1 MVDNRDLNDRIVARG
16 TELFARIAGEKPSLF
31 DRSTWTGKIME
42 LAMRNE
48 EFKVQLFRFVDVFP
62 SLATSKQL
70 TDHLREYFGE
80 VEQLP
85 QALAGGARALGM
97 FGTLGGTMLGKA
109 LTANIEQM
117 ARQFIVGAQ
126 TGEALRTIT
135 ALRRAGFAAVV
146 DVLGEATLTEDE
158 AEAYIAKNLQLLDEL
173 AAARENWR
181 SLPGSGDTDL
191 DWGHAAKIQIAVK
204 PSALYARA
212 DPQDFEGS
220 VQAICRGLERIYH
233 RVLAVGGFLCIDMEN
248 YRLKGIILESFR
260 RLRLAHR
267 DQPNLGVVLQTYL
280 KDTDQDLAELLNW
293 ARQNAT
299 PISIRLVK
307 GAYWDVETVRARQN
321 GWDVPVRTSKAGTD
335 AAFERQ
341 ARLILEN
348 HPICHFACATHN
360 IRSIA
365 AVIEQARELAVPA
378 ARYEFQLLFGMAE
391 PVRTA
396 ILEAAGRVRLYCPC
410 GALVPGMG
418 YLVRRLL
425 ENTANESFLR
435 QSFTEGQAVR
445 LLLENPAEALMRE
458 PAPREAAREAL
469 SPGAAG
475 LPRFVNEPQVDFTRR
490 DHREAFPA
498 ALAELR
504 QRLGA
509 TCPLVINGREII
521 TGDTESSVNPARP
534 TEVLGVVCQAGV
546 GEVEAAIAA
555 ARSAFPGWRAT
566 APRRRA
572 EILLRAAS
580 AARRRIFELAAW
592 QVLEIGKQ
600 WDQAY
605 ADVAEAIDFME
616 YYAREMLRLAEPLRL
631 GQVAG
636 ELNHYDYHPRG
647 VAAVIAPWNFPL
659 AISAGM
665 VAAALV
671 TGNCVVYKPSGLT
684 PLVGWQLVELFRVA
698 GLPDGVFNYTPG
710 RSAVMGDFLV
720 DHPDIA
726 LVAFTGSLEVGL
738 RIVERAARVH
748 PGQAAV
754 KRVVCEMG
762 GKNAIIVD
770 DDADLDEV
778 IPQVLASAFAFQGQK
793 CSACSRVIVLDGI
806 HDRFVD
812 RLVQAART
820 WRIGPAEDPAF
831 SMGAVADAQ
840 AVEKILDY
848 IGIGSRE
855 GRLLYR
861 SATPAEGH
869 FVPLTIIGDV
879 RPEHRLAQ
887 EEVFGPVL
895 AVMRAGD
902 FTEALN
908 WANGTRFALTGGVFS
923 RSPEHLARA
932 RREFR
937 VGNLYLNRGV
947 TGALVGR
954 QPFGG
959 ARLSGGGTKAGGPDY
974 LRHFMD
980 PRVVTENTMRR
991 GFTPHDV
998 GQEQLA

>member
-1 MVDNRDLNDRIVARG
+1 MDNRDLNDHIVARG
-16 TELFARIAGEKPSLF
+16 TELFARIAGKKPSLF
-31 DRSTWTGKIME
+31 DRETWTGKIMD

-62 SLATSKQL
+62 SLATSKQV
-70 TDHLREYFGE
+70 TDHLREYFGAGE
-80 VEQLP
+80 HLP
-85 QALAGGARALGM
+85 PVLATGARALGM
-97 FGTLGGTMLGKA
+97 LGTFGGTMLNKA
-109 LTANIEQM
+109 LTANIEKM
-117 ARQFIVGAQ
+117 ARQFIIGAK
-126 TGEALRTIT
+126 TGDALRTIG
-135 ALRRAGFAAVV
+135 ALRSAGFAAVV

-158 AEAYIAKNLQLLDEL
+158 EEAYIATYLQLLDEL
-173 AAARENWR
+173 ATAQESWP
-181 SLPGSGDTDL
+181 SLPGTGAADL

-204 PSALYARA
+204 PSALYALA
-212 DPQDFEGS
+212 NPQDFEGS
-220 VQAICRGLERIYH
+220 VQAICRGLERIYR
-233 RVLAVGGFLCIDMEN
+233 RVLAVGGFLCIDMES
-248 YRLKGIILESFR
+248 YRLKAITLEAFR

-267 DQPNLGVVLQTYL
+267 DQPNLGVVLQAYL
-280 KDTDQDLAELLNW
+280 KDTDHDLEELLGW

-299 PISIRLVK
+299 PISVRLVK
-307 GAYWDVETVRARQN
+307 GAYWDFETVRARQN
-321 GWDVPVRTSKAGTD
+321 GWEVPVRTLKAETD

-341 ARLILEN
+341 ARTILEN
-348 HPICHFACATHN
+348 HAICHFACATHN

-365 AVIEQARELAVPA
+365 AVIELARELAVPA
-378 ARYEFQLLFGMAE
+378 ARYEFQFLFGMAE
-391 PVRTA
+391 PVRRA
-396 ILEAAGRVRLYCPC
+396 ILEVAGRVRLYTPY
-410 GALVPGMG
+410 GSLVPGMG

-435 QSFTEGQAVR
+435 RSFAEEMAIGP
-445 LLLENPAEALMRE
+445 LLEDPTEVVRRE
-458 PAPREAAREAL
+458 LAIRAAAREAA

-475 LPRFVNEPQVDFTRR
+475 LSHFENEPQVDFTRR

-498 ALAELR
+498 AIAELR
-504 QRLGA
+504 LRLGA
-509 TCPLVINGREII
+509 TCPLFINGREIV
-521 TGDTESSVNPARP
+521 TSDTLPSVNPARP

-546 GEVEAAIAA
+546 GEVEAAISA
-555 ARSAFPGWRAT
+555 ARSAFPAWSGIAHHQRADH
-566 APRRRA
+566 
-572 EILLRAAS
+572 LLRAAS
-580 AARRRIFELAAW
+580 AARRRIIELAAW

-605 ADVAEAIDFME
+605 ADVAEAIDFLE
-616 YYAREMLRLAEPLRL
+616 YYAREMLRLGEPVRL

-636 ELNHYDYHPRG
+636 ELNHYDYQPRG

-659 AISAGM
+659 AISVGM

-684 PLVGWQLVELFRVA
+684 PLVGWQLVELFRSA

-726 LVAFTGSLEVGL
+726 LIAFTGSLEVGL
-738 RIVERAARVH
+738 RIIERAARVH
-748 PGQAAV
+748 PGQPAV

-778 IPQVLASAFAFQGQK
+778 IPQLLTSAFAFQGEK
-793 CSACSRVIVLDGI
+793 CSACSRVIVLDAI

-812 RLVQAART
+812 RLVKAART
-820 WRIGPAEDPAF
+820 WRIGPAENPAF
-831 SMGAVADAQ
+831 CMGAVADAQ
-840 AVEKILDY
+840 AQRKILDY

-855 GRLLYR
+855 GRILYR
-861 SATPAEGH
+861 SAAPAEGY

-887 EEVFGPVL
+887 EEIFGPVL

-991 GFTPHDV
+991 GFTP
-998 GQEQLA
+998 QEVEHERLV